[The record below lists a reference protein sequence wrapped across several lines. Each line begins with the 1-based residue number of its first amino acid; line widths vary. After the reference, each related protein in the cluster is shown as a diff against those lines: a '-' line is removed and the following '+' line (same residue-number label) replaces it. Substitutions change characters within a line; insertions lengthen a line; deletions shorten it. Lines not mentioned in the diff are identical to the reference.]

1 MSKAAPSIRSLA
13 LSLGLSGTTVSC
25 ALRGVGRVRPATV
38 RRVRAAAA
46 AAGYKLNPLTG
57 SVLSQLRRGQLDTF
71 KGVLAIV
78 DIAEPE
84 RKPHGPFH
92 EKLVAGARKR
102 AVQLGFSI
110 EEFVIESSGLSVA
123 RLDSILQS
131 RGVHGI
137 YLLPSWVEHD
147 LSQIAWPKYAAIC
160 SALTAAK
167 PALNCVTGA
176 AFRTIAMALERL
188 DAMGYQRPG
197 LALDRERDELTQLRY
212 SGAFMGYV
220 QSRPHLELVPMHIV
234 SELERKAFKAWFREF
249 RPDVVIS
256 PFTETLDWMIE
267 AGARIPERHG
277 FVCLNAI
284 YRRRPCA
291 AIDLQPG
298 EVGSRGIDA
307 LITQLQRND
316 RGIPRVPTVTTIP
329 CRWQDGPTVQYRTA
343 PSVGGKTI
351 LTRKKR

>member
-1 MSKAAPSIRSLA
+1 MARSAPSIRSLA
-13 LSLGLSGTTVSC
+13 QTLGLSGTTISC
-25 ALRGVGRVRPATV
+25 ALRGVGRVHPETV

-46 AAGYKLNPLTG
+46 AAGYRLNPLTG
-57 SVLSQLRRGQLDTF
+57 IVLSQLRRGRRDELE
-71 KGVLAIV
+71 GVLAIV

-110 EEFVIESSGLSVA
+110 EEFVIGSAGLSLA

-137 YLLPSWVEHD
+137 YLLPSWFEHD

-160 SALTAAK
+160 SALTAAN
-167 PALNCVTGA
+167 PALNCVTGD
-176 AFRTIAMALERL
+176 AFRTIFMALERL
-188 DAMGYQRPG
+188 DAMGYRRPG
-197 LALDRERDELTQLRY
+197 LALDRERDELTQHRY
-212 SGAFMGYV
+212 SGAFLGYV
-220 QSRPHLELVPMHIV
+220 QSRPHMELVPTHVV
-234 SELERKAFKAWFREF
+234 SELEHNAFKAWFRES

-267 AGARIPERHG
+267 AGARVPEQHG

-291 AIDLQPG
+291 AVDLRPG
-298 EVGSRGIDA
+298 EVGSRGIEA
-307 LITQLQRND
+307 LITQLQRNE
-316 RGIPRVPTVTTIP
+316 RGVPRVPTVMTIP
-329 CRWQDGPTVQYRTA
+329 CRWMDGPTVRNQSSR
-343 PSVGGKTI
+343 PGKGRRLLVTPGS
-351 LTRKKR
+351 